1 MPQEMKLAY
10 AGGELTVTIPD
21 GVTCDE
27 FRAKAVPRSVGREE
41 FRATLV
47 KAGFERFLNS
57 PPLVIVN
64 DGYRNT
70 PTAKILDWLSE
81 IAPLV
86 IERSRFLIATGA
98 HAVPTSE
105 HLKTIFG
112 PLYEKVKSR
121 VGWHDASDTAS
132 LQSVGH
138 DQFGAPTFINK
149 LFLDYERVIV
159 IGSVEPH
166 YFAGFTGGRK
176 SLFPGI
182 CDLKTIER
190 NHNLADSL
198 SAQPMKLK
206 GNPVAE
212 HLDALLN
219 LIDTGKVMA
228 IQVVL
233 DSTDA
238 VAGIFCGSIRDSF
251 HEAARRA
258 KDIYACSFDQK
269 YEVVLCELSPPLDDN
284 LYQAQKALEN
294 CQAAVADGG
303 ACVVVAGCR
312 GGIGSDHF
320 YKLAGIWDRET
331 NQPKDGVR
339 RFGSHKLSRVNAM
352 SRRIQVGLYSTLR
365 PEQARHVYFE
375 PIKDMNIY
383 LSGRLRAGSRLAIV
397 RSAGH
402 TVLTGHVL

>member
-1 MPQEMKLAY
+1 MPREMKLAY
-10 AGGELTVTIPD
+10 AGGELTVNIPD

-27 FRAKAVPRSVGREE
+27 FRAKTAPHPVGREE
-41 FRATLV
+41 FRASLV
-47 KAGFERFLNS
+47 RAGFEQFLTS

-70 PTAKILDWLSE
+70 PTATILEWLSE

-98 HAVPTSE
+98 HAAPKPE

-112 PLYEKVKSR
+112 PLHEKVKSR
-121 VGWHDASDTAS
+121 VEWHDATDAAS

-138 DQFGAPTFINK
+138 DQFGEPAFINK
-149 LFLDYERVIV
+149 LFLSHERVIV

-190 NHNLADSL
+190 NHNMAESL
-198 SAQPMKLK
+198 EAQPMKLD

-212 HLDALLN
+212 HLDALLD
-219 LIDTGKVMA
+219 LIDAGKVMS

-233 DSTDA
+233 DSTGA
-238 VAGIFCGSIRDSF
+238 VAGIFCGSIRDCF
-251 HEAARRA
+251 HEAGRRA
-258 KDIYACSFDQK
+258 KEIYACSFDQK
-269 YEVVLCELSPPLDDN
+269 YEIVLCELLPPLDDN

-320 YKLAGIWDRET
+320 YKLADRWDRKT

-375 PIKDMNIY
+375 PIRDMNMY
-383 LSGRLRAGSRLAIV
+383 LSGRLRAGLRLAVV
-397 RSAGH
+397 RNAGH
-402 TVLTGHVL
+402 TVLTAHVS